1 MTVLYCML
9 TLSVILTPH
18 VMMTPHHVMLTPNVM
33 LNLIQHLLPP
43 NCQSAHRYSVQAAPT
58 GLLFT
63 P

>member
-1 MTVLYCML
+1 ML
-9 TLSVILTPH
+9 TLHDMLTLHVMLTPSVILTPS
-18 VMMTPHHVMLTPNVM
+18 VVLKPHVM
-33 LNLIQHLLPP
+33 LNLIQHLLLP

>member
-1 MTVLYCML
+1 MTVLYYML
-9 TLSVILTPH
+9 TPHVMLTPSVILTPH
-18 VMMTPHHVMLTPNVM
+18 VM
-33 LNLIQHLLPP
+33 LNLIQHLLHQ